1 MTEPLYVGCE
11 EIMHKLANDMLRNH
25 IARTLGPSPF
35 DFRGGHLMSKAE
47 AEKIADDVIDAM
59 GKSPDKGQ
67 AILEAI
73 YKPEDYWDE

>member
-35 DFRGGHLMSKAE
+35 DFRGRHLMPKVE

-59 GKSPDKGQ
+59 EKAPDKGQ
-67 AILEAI
+67 AILEAL
-73 YKPEDYWDE
+73 YKTEDGEYD